1 MPCFPRQF
9 SMRARA
15 TEEEKHGGP
24 EMSSPSLLQ
33 AQLRPGSVPP
43 RSFKEGIV
51 YVEAPQ
57 IKKGKVTLNLVGLWP
72 DPIVLE
78 VT

>member
-1 MPCFPRQF
+1 MFGSGLASGPGDAGH
-9 SMRARA
+9 MHE
-15 TEEEKHGGP
+15 TVEKMIRHNLEKP
-24 EMSSPSLLQ
+24 
-33 AQLRPGSVPP
+33 ALRPGSVPP
-43 RSFKEGIV
+43 RSFKEGVV

-72 DPIVLE
+72 DPIVFE